1 MFMTEVKMQNA
12 AISVEGDF
20 QCGKFFIRVHFF
32 ENTSK
37 IRARYEHLSNKNTSK
52 IRAKIRVKLKFLRQK
67 CVNQQFFYSVQNST
81 CFFIVSRL
89 QNLAMYLK
97 SEID

>member
-1 MFMTEVKMQNA
+1 MIFGESHYLPAARRPPYPQVPGQDTMFMTEVKMQNA

-52 IRAKIRVKLKFLRQK
+52 IRAKIRVKLKLLF
-67 CVNQQFFYSVQNST
+67 
-81 CFFIVSRL
+81 
-89 QNLAMYLK
+89 
-97 SEID
+97 